1 LEDQRNRRGDAAI
14 VLRPENLDASSNG
27 PVINQTPIVA
37 RSRRTM
43 SRSRSSTVWEFSST
57 SIKGLA
63 VADRE

>member
-37 RSRRTM
+37 
-43 SRSRSSTVWEFSST
+43 
-57 SIKGLA
+57 
-63 VADRE
+63 DRE